1 MSTPSC
7 ASTRTPSTYSAE
19 QKEVAAMTWIA
30 TQPTRIAEPRL
41 RALRAW
47 PARRWS
53 LAGLV
58 VVAGAVVLGVPT
70 GVIPTPFYTRM
81 TPVLWWNYPVL
92 AASAILLGLTAATY
106 LRRLIPEG
114 ERSAKVATGGGLL
127 SLFAIGC
134 PVCNKL
140 VVLAIGAAAR
150 CDGSPRSSRSWP
162 PSRWACSVRRSG
174 PASVPRSPARP
185 FPRPRRLIP
194 RGQEWS

>member
-1 MSTPSC
+1 
-7 ASTRTPSTYSAE
+7 
-19 QKEVAAMTWIA
+19 MTWIA
-30 TQPTRIAEPRL
+30 TQPAPSAEPRL
-41 RALRAW
+41 RALRGW

-58 VVAGAVVLGVPT
+58 AVAGAVVLGVPT

-92 AASAILLGLTAATY
+92 VASAILLGLTAATY
-106 LRRLIPEG
+106 VRRLVPDG

-140 VVLAIGAAAR
+140 VVLAIGATGALRWFAPVQPVMATVSLAMLGAALWAR
-150 CDGSPRSSRSWP
+150 LGSEVACQTPSSAQ
-162 PSRWACSVRRSG
+162 PST
-174 PASVPRSPARP
+174 
-185 FPRPRRLIP
+185 PRP
-194 RGQEWS
+194 

>member
-1 MSTPSC
+1 
-7 ASTRTPSTYSAE
+7 
-19 QKEVAAMTWIA
+19 VTWIA
-30 TQPTRIAEPRL
+30 TQPAPSAELRL

-58 VVAGAVVLGVPT
+58 AVAGAVVLGVPT

-92 AASAILLGLTAATY
+92 VASAILLGLTAATY
-106 LRRLIPEG
+106 VRRLVPDG

-140 VVLAIGAAAR
+140 VVLAIGATGALRWFAPVQPVMATVSLAMLGAALWAR
-150 CDGSPRSSRSWP
+150 LGGEVACQTPSSAQ
-162 PSRWACSVRRSG
+162 PST
-174 PASVPRSPARP
+174 
-185 FPRPRRLIP
+185 PRP
-194 RGQEWS
+194 